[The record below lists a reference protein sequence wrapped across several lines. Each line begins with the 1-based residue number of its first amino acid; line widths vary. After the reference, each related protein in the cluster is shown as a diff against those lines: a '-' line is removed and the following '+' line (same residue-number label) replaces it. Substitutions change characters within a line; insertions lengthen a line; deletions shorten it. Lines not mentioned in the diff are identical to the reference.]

1 MMEAWPQA
9 NLQDWLGLLLRWAH
23 FVTGVAWIG
32 ASFYFNWLENQ
43 LERRFKDDDPLAG
56 DLWAVHGGGFYY
68 LQKFRLAP
76 PQMPGTLH
84 WFKYEAY
91 ATFLTGFCLLMV
103 VYWWNAPLFLINPD
117 SSLSQPLSIALSFGV
132 LLISWLL
139 YDGLCRSPLGNKG
152 LLSGLIIFA
161 WFTFLAW
168 FLADYFTGRA
178 AYLHVGA
185 AIGTIMVANVFFGII
200 PAQKDMVAS
209 LSAGRTPDGS
219 KGKSALQRSRH
230 NNYLTLPVLFIMVS
244 SHYPFAYGG
253 KWGWLLLAVLS
264 LALVGIRHWFN
275 IRHLPQ
281 HNRWV
286 LPLSLLL
293 LVGLMLSTLPWQRM
307 GSSDQAL
314 DVPAGTPATEKSM
327 AKSIIATPGMADIQP
342 LIEQHCVNCHAEKPS
357 FTGFYAPPLGV
368 VLETPEQIEQ
378 QAQRIHQV
386 VVVTRTMPL
395 GNMQGMTPEQR
406 EMIAQWYAGLD
417 DLGSE

>member
-1 MMEAWPQA
+1 MDAWPQA
-9 NLQDWLGLLLRWAH
+9 MLSDWLSLLLRWAH

-32 ASFYFNWLENQ
+32 ASFYFNWLENL
-43 LERRFKDDDPLAG
+43 LERRFKNDDPLAG

-76 PQMPGTLH
+76 AQMPGTLH

-117 SSLSQPLSIALSFGV
+117 SSLSQPLAISLSFSV
-132 LLISWLL
+132 LVISWLL
-139 YDGLCRSPLGNKG
+139 YDGLCRSPLGNEGLVAG
-152 LLSGLIIFA
+152 LLIFV

-168 FLADYFTGRA
+168 WLGDYFTGRA
-178 AYLHVGA
+178 SYMHVGA
-185 AIGTIMVANVFFGII
+185 AIGTIMVANVFFVII

-219 KGKSALQRSRH
+219 KGKNALQRSRQ
-230 NNYLTLPVLFIMVS
+230 NNYLTLPVLFIMIS
-244 SHYPFAYGG
+244 SHYPFSYGSE
-253 KWGWLLLAVLS
+253 WGWLLLAVLS

-275 IRHLPQ
+275 IRHFPE

-293 LVGLMLSTLPWQRM
+293 LLGLIVSTLPRQET
-307 GSSDQAL
+307 GSSNKASTTPTAAGQLVSESAGA
-314 DVPAGTPATEKSM
+314 VPKL
-327 AKSIIATPGMADIQP
+327 ADIQP

-368 VLETPEQIEQ
+368 VLETAEQIES
-378 QAQRIHQV
+378 QAQRIHQT

-395 GNMQGMTPEQR
+395 GNMHGMTPEQR
-406 EMIAQWYAGLD
+406 ELIARWYAGA
-417 DLGSE
+417 LGSE